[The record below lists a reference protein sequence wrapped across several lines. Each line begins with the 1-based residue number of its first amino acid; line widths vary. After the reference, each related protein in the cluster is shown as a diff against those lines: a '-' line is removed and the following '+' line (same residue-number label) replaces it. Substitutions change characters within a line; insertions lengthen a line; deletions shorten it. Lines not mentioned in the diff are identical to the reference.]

1 MQEIGAYIHI
11 PFCIKKCYYCDFISY
26 ENEMQKVDDY
36 IECLKKEIQNE
47 KNKSL
52 DNFIKL
58 LGQSVAATQEKIS
71 KIMQEEE
78 NILTE
83 LQNKVEKK

>member
-1 MQEIGAYIHI
+1 MLN
-11 PFCIKKCYYCDFISY
+11 DF
-26 ENEMQKVDDY
+26 K
-36 IECLKKEIQNE
+36 NE